1 MAGGL
6 WVVGEV
12 DGAGALTK
20 LSREAATAARALGEA
35 SGREILGVVVADEP
49 DAAAASLADFL
60 PNVLAVRAAEAA
72 GRAAAAVVASRVAAL
87 AAAADASPAY
97 FLLGATPD
105 GRDTAGMLSA
115 RLGIGVLANAI
126 SLAWESAT
134 GVVPDGP
141 RVEVQPWGGRI
152 QTRSGFTADAGI
164 ILLRPNMVT
173 AAPLAARGRVA
184 DGPSGGVSD
193 VPVVRV
199 VERVVVESPGPSV
212 EEARVIVSGGRGVGG
227 PGGFVALAEL
237 AGLLGGAVGATRAAV
252 DAGWAPYAIQIGQ
265 TGKTVKPALY
275 LGFGVSGAIQH
286 KVGMQTSDTIVA
298 VNSDPDAPIAE
309 FADLFV
315 IGDQAAVVA
324 ALTAALRA
332 RAG

>member
-1 MAGGL
+1 MAGGI

-141 RVEVQPWGGRI
+141 RVEVQP
-152 QTRSGFTADAGI
+152 
-164 ILLRPNMVT
+164 
-173 AAPLAARGRVA
+173 
-184 DGPSGGVSD
+184 
-193 VPVVRV
+193 
-199 VERVVVESPGPSV
+199 
-212 EEARVIVSGGRGVGG
+212 
-227 PGGFVALAEL
+227 
-237 AGLLGGAVGATRAAV
+237 
-252 DAGWAPYAIQIGQ
+252 
-265 TGKTVKPALY
+265 
-275 LGFGVSGAIQH
+275 
-286 KVGMQTSDTIVA
+286 
-298 VNSDPDAPIAE
+298 
-309 FADLFV
+309 
-315 IGDQAAVVA
+315 
-324 ALTAALRA
+324 
-332 RAG
+332 